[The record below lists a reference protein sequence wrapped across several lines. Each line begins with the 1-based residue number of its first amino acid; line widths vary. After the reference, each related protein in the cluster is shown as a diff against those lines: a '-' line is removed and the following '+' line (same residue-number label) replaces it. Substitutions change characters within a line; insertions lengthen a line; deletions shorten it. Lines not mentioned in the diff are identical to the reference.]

1 MKEVRPV
8 ATYLYRLGSW
18 AYEHRRRVLGFWL
31 AMLAIVMVCAAL
43 FGGSTSDKF
52 SVPGT
57 ESQQAQE
64 MLEQRFPAASGASA
78 RMVFA
83 APSGE
88 TLTEPENQAAVMASL
103 DDAKKATGV
112 SMVVDPY
119 SADALSDD
127 KRIGYADVI
136 YPVPADQI
144 DGAARDELALAA
156 EPAQAAGLQVEFGGR
171 LITENK
177 ASNSERIG
185 MLIAYLVLA
194 VTLASLLAAGLPL
207 ITAAIGVVIGVTG
220 VNALSGVFD
229 VSTTA
234 PILATMLGL
243 AVGIDYALFILAR
256 HRQNLADGLDIKESV
271 AQATATAGSAVVF
284 AGLTVIIALVGLTI
298 VNIPFLTVMGLAAAG
313 TVAIAVL
320 IAITLVPALFG
331 FTGPRVARVNRVLG
345 YRPERRARARAR
357 QPISVRWARFVT
369 GRPVPILFV
378 GLTALCTV
386 AVPALHMKLGLPD
399 GGSQA
404 TSTTERRSY
413 DLLTEGFGPGFNGP
427 LTVVV
432 DGSQLDPAK
441 QKELAGKVADELKTL
456 PGVAAVAAPVQNP
469 AGDLTVVSVTP
480 NSGPASDATRDLVA
494 LMRQKAD
501 EIPRDSGV
509 KAYVTGTTALNIDTA
524 DRLSAALPSYIAV
537 VVGLALLLLMLVF
550 RSILVPIKAAAG
562 FLLSIASAMGLVVWV
577 FQDGHLASLFG
588 VAQAGPIVSFLPL
601 LLIGILFGLA
611 MDYEVFL
618 VSRMRE
624 SYVHTRKARDAIV
637 TGFGHS
643 GRVVTA
649 AALIMTAV
657 FGSFILDDDPTVKSI
672 GLSLAFG
679 VLVDAFVVRMTL
691 VPAAMAMLGK
701 WSWWLPRRWEH
712 RIPNIDIE
720 GEKLL
725 ERLNAKSGSV
735 ESESTEEEWRDTPAR
750 VAGLCLCAKK

>member
-1 MKEVRPV
+1 
-8 ATYLYRLGSW
+8 
-18 AYEHRRRVLGFWL
+18 VLGFWL